1 MEHYGIVS
9 LWINYKLFP
18 CLTKQSE
25 CRNQFAEGVVEEGD
39 ASEFTNT
46 FLQGDRRLAACYLLV
61 FPIQTGQTPGCLP
74 ASRTDHVLSR
84 LLSSDRSQS
93 GNLAK

>member
-1 MEHYGIVS
+1 M
-9 LWINYKLFP
+9 
-18 CLTKQSE
+18 
-25 CRNQFAEGVVEEGD
+25 EGD
-39 ASEFTNT
+39 ASEFTKT

-61 FPIQTGQTPGCLP
+61 FLIQAGKTPGCLP
-74 ASRTDHVLSR
+74 ASCTDRVLSR